1 MKLLNFSPIILS
13 LVFLNSNAMAF
24 DQALDDALDQFDGVP
39 VQHSSSSS
47 SSSSLSS
54 SPSQVVVQSQPER
67 KREVEPLVVPDQQ
80 QPGPDFLTPRN
91 SNQALIERM
100 SLMSPQFAQ
109 LNNEAQQQLAAV
121 YVTMQ
126 ERDIATGAAL
136 AYQENGNKI
145 HAQQAK
151 IGSHEDRIAIL
162 EKLINKFEAALNQA
176 IGGFNQ
182 GKKLLIRELDG
193 VKKELDGLKTEI
205 KEIRES
211 IANQATHIAVL
222 DANQE
227 NERQRVN
234 RLEQSLNQRMDNLN
248 AETNRIGGIL
258 QAIMQAILGPI
269 DTIKNLDANYYTKYS
284 ELIFLGSLS
293 GYLATNK
300 IVQTAGGAPI
310 VGLPLK
316 SLVYAV
322 SLPFKLI
329 CAANL
334 GLSGYKTAKKH
345 SYIADY
351 KKSIFGGAVSAA
363 TAVALG
369 RSLYKGYL
377 QASKVYS
384 EMSVL

>member
-1 MKLLNFSPIILS
+1 MKFLNFSLIILS
-13 LVFLNSNAMAF
+13 FAFSINAMAL
-24 DQALDDALDQFDGVP
+24 DQVLDDALDALDGVS
-39 VQHSSSSS
+39 VQRSSSSS

-54 SPSQVVVQSQPER
+54 SPSQAVVQSQPEK
-67 KREVEPLVVPDQQ
+67 KREAEPLVVLSQTETRA
-80 QPGPDFLTPRN
+80 DFLVPN
-91 SNQALIERM
+91 GSNQELIGRM
-100 SLMSPQFAQ
+100 SIMSPKFAQ
-109 LNNEAQQQLAAV
+109 LDKETQQQLAAA
-121 YVTMQ
+121 YSTMQ

-136 AYQENGNKI
+136 AYRENGNKI

-151 IGSHEDRIAIL
+151 IGSHEDRVAIL
-162 EKLINKFEAALNQA
+162 EKLINKFEETLNQA

-182 GKKLLIRELDG
+182 GKELLLRQLND
-193 VKKELDGLKTEI
+193 LKAEI
-205 KEIRES
+205 KEIRELS
-211 IANQATHIAVL
+211 HRNTTDIRVL
-222 DANQE
+222 DVRQE
-227 NERQRVN
+227 HEKLRID
-234 RLEQSLNQRMDNLN
+234 RLEEGLNNLD
-248 AETNRIGGIL
+248 AAVNRIGGI
-258 QAIMQAILGPI
+258 IQAILSPI
-269 DTIKNLDANYYTKYS
+269 DTLKDLDANYYTKYS

-300 IVQTAGGAPI
+300 IVQTAGGTPI

-363 TAVALG
+363 TAIALG

-377 QASKVYS
+377 KASKVYS